1 MPGSRSPLGA
11 LTLAQARA
19 LERELARSGAPL
31 PVFVGMRNWHPFL
44 HETLADMTARG
55 LKRALGIILSP
66 LRTEASWERYQQ
78 DVADARAKVGGAP
91 EVTFARAWYD
101 HPRFIEAVADRARAS
116 LAEIPPAVRG
126 RSPPVFT
133 APSAP
138 VRMADAGPYVA
149 DLTAA
154 ARAVA
159 DRLGHQRWSLA
170 FQSRSGSPRDPWL
183 EPDIGDVLTR
193 LAANGERQVVV
204 VPIGFVCDHVELLYD
219 LDVEAHAIASAHG
232 LALHP
237 PAAGNDHPGV
247 VRVPPGPAPVPDG
260 FQLLAPTRLAPFLSS
275 RLFSWPGKLRMAL
288 DLVLPRGIADDE
300 SLGAFVRRRLGREAL
315 ERVAQPLVAGI
326 YTADPDDLSLAATMP
341 RFCELERRER
351 SVVLGL
357 WRAARKAPQEGT
369 SGARWSL
376 FVTFRNGMAE
386 LVTTLAS
393 RLPPG
398 TALLKH
404 RVDGL
409 ERHGHGWRVL
419 SAEGAAVEVD
429 RGLVAVA

>member
-1 MPGSRSPLGA
+1 VSPAAIDAVLLIAFGGPTAPREIRPFLEIVTRGRGVPPERLEEVARHYERMPGSRSPLGA
-11 LTLAQARA
+11 LTLAQSRA

-116 LAEIPPAVRG
+116 LAEIPPAVRV
-126 RSPPVFT
+126 RSPLVFT
-133 APSAP
+133 AHSVP
-138 VRMADAGPYVA
+138 VAMADASPYVA

-170 FQSRSGSPRDPWL
+170 YQSRSGSPRDPWL
-183 EPDIGDVLTR
+183 EPDIGDVLKR

-232 LALHP
+232 LALHR
-237 PAAGNDHPGV
+237 AAAVNDHPEFV
-247 VRVPPGPAPVPDG
+247 AM
-260 FQLLAPTRLAPFLSS
+260 LA
-275 RLFSWPGKLRMAL
+275 
-288 DLVLPRGIADDE
+288 DLVRGT
-300 SLGAFVRRRLGREAL
+300 R
-315 ERVAQPLVAGI
+315 
-326 YTADPDDLSLAATMP
+326 
-341 RFCELERRER
+341 
-351 SVVLGL
+351 
-357 WRAARKAPQEGT
+357 
-369 SGARWSL
+369 
-376 FVTFRNGMAE
+376 
-386 LVTTLAS
+386 
-393 RLPPG
+393 
-398 TALLKH
+398 
-404 RVDGL
+404 
-409 ERHGHGWRVL
+409 
-419 SAEGAAVEVD
+419 
-429 RGLVAVA
+429 